1 MDLFDYIRSRT
12 KYTDR
17 HFLLIY
23 VLFCIVGIIAIASSS
38 SVLIYQGKGSDVVM
52 QILYLLVSILI
63 VLGVQLFPTKT
74 DVKWA
79 GYVMWGLSIFFL
91 LWLFA
96 AKVLNNNLLIAPAI
110 NGERRWIHLGITFQ
124 PSEMAK
130 LGLTIVVADMLSK
143 IEDDK
148 THRKYFRNTLVM
160 TAVTVLLIAISN
172 LSTAILLSIIILCLW
187 IIGQVKW
194 KYIIPTVGS
203 VLAIGVIL
211 FIVVEFAFVLP
222 GRPLPHTLSRAE
234 SAVARFNRQFNIG
247 EAAKAY
253 NFTLEQEEVQITDKN
268 RQEVY
273 ANVAITRGFPFGV
286 GPGNSKERDYLPL
299 AFSDFIFAIIVEE
312 SGLLGAG
319 FLMLLYLST
328 LFRSCVIS
336 TRYEDRRATLM
347 VMGLALMFTLQALIS
362 MAVSVGIIDTGQ
374 PLPLISKGGTSVL
387 FTATYFGIMMGVSL
401 EQSQLRAEEEEARQ
415 RSREDIPDIE

>member
-1 MDLFDYIRSRT
+1 MNLFDYIRSRT
-12 KYTDR
+12 KYTDK

-23 VLFCIVGIIAIASSS
+23 LIFCIVGIVAIASSS
-38 SVLIYQGKGSDVVM
+38 SVLIYQGKGSDVAW
-52 QILYLLVSILI
+52 QIGYIIASVFV
-63 VLGVQLFPTKT
+63 VLFVQLIPTKKNIE
-74 DVKWA
+74 VF
-79 GYVMWGLSIFFL
+79 GYWMWGISLFFL

-110 NGERRWIHLGITFQ
+110 NGERRWIRLGITFQ

-143 IEDDK
+143 IKDGESN
-148 THRKYFRNTLVM
+148 RKYFLITLAM
-160 TAVTVLLIAISN
+160 AAGTLLLIAISN
-172 LSTAILLSIIILCLW
+172 LSTAILLGCIILCLW

-194 KYIIPTVGS
+194 KYIGSAVGA
-203 VLAIGVIL
+203 VLAIVIPIFL
-211 FIVVEFAFVLP
+211 IVEFAFVLP
-222 GRPLPHTLSRAE
+222 GRPLPHTLSRVE
-234 SAVARFNRQFNIG
+234 SAAARFNRQFNIG

-253 NFTLEQEEVQITDKN
+253 NLTLEQEDVQITDKN

-312 SGLLGAG
+312 SGLWGAV
-319 FLMLLYLST
+319 FLIILYLST
-328 LFRSCVIS
+328 LFRSCYIS

-347 VMGLALMFTLQALIS
+347 VMGLALMFTMQALIS

-401 EQSQLRAEEEEARQ
+401 EQTQLKAEEEETKQ
-415 RSREDIPDIE
+415 RSREEVPDID